1 MLAVEV
7 RIGLTEGAFTTEA
20 GVFGG
25 AVVVV
30 EVELTVDLSVI
41 KEEDI
46 GAEVTGTVEGF
57 VVAGAGAV
65 MILTLA
71 EGSEAGVESEL
82 TLTEGVVKVED
93 LVKVVM
99 MVLGLEMGEKVV
111 VAFDSGVKDWGEVVV
126 GTAT

>member
-99 MVLGLEMGEKVV
+99 MVLGLEMREEVV